1 MYSKEKGFTHA
12 PVGTGGIHRPNR
24 APRVSIPPNYRGH
37 AIVDGEE
44 RPLGVVKETPSAA
57 SDTPVPHFDGL
68 PRISQL
74 GEGRRYSQPRYEVVP
89 DDRVSSFSDDEDTL
103 YAKRVDSDG
112 SVSPEE
118 EHAAGTDTRLSPPP
132 RPVPFR
138 NAFGGGLSLGTEELL
153 LLGLI
158 LLLLREGGDCADRG
172 DLDET
177 VILLGLLLLLG

>member
-12 PVGTGGIHRPNR
+12 PVEARAIHRPNR

-37 AIVDGEE
+37 AILDEERMRDGEE
-44 RPLGVVKETPSAA
+44 RQSVDTA
-57 SDTPVPHFDGL
+57 TPVPRFEGL

-74 GEGRRYSQPRYEVVP
+74 GDGRSHSHPRYEAAVDEGVP
-89 DDRVSSFSDDEDTL
+89 PFFGADTPITEGG
-103 YAKRVDSDG
+103 ADG
-112 SVSPEE
+112 
-118 EHAAGTDTRLSPPP
+118 HAHSHSEGEY
-132 RPVPFR
+132 PVGREGERTLPSGFAPSR

>member
-12 PVGTGGIHRPNR
+12 PVEARTLHRPNR

-37 AIVDGEE
+37 AILDEERMRDGEE
-44 RPLGVVKETPSAA
+44 RQSVDTA
-57 SDTPVPHFDGL
+57 TPVPRFEGL

-74 GEGRRYSQPRYEVVP
+74 GDGRGYPRYRSGAAP
-89 DDRVSSFSDDEDTL
+89 DDGDSSFPGED
-103 YAKRVDSDG
+103 APPARGDG
-112 SVSPEE
+112 ADGAASAEE
-118 EHAAGTDTRLSPPP
+118 KHAAVTDTGLFPPP
-132 RPVPFR
+132 RPVPLR